1 MFANSF
7 TSFTDSSW
15 VKAKKNCYI
24 YTNLYWFK
32 ITKLGCSWRNING
45 RSLKIFSQNK
55 TSPSA
60 ITLERTIYDGHWFN
74 ILRLFAYNNN
84 NYYNIFYSTRGVIV
98 GTWFIT
104 EFTSDFYPEVCK
116 KYLTLKLFLSAHV
129 FIVASTVLTLFMY
142 PSACVVVIVV
152 AFKTMIK
159 EMDGETLPED
169 N

>member
-1 MFANSF
+1 M
-7 TSFTDSSW
+7 
-15 VKAKKNCYI
+15 
-24 YTNLYWFK
+24 
-32 ITKLGCSWRNING
+32 
-45 RSLKIFSQNK
+45 
-55 TSPSA
+55 
-60 ITLERTIYDGHWFN
+60 ERTIYDGHWFN

-142 PSACVVVIVV
+142 PSVCVVVIVV